1 MTKEQ
6 FEVFRRIFDEL
17 DRDIV
22 ARHYNPTM
30 ESPLEDMLRQQ
41 GFDVAYDA
49 IMDIYH
55 RMLKEE
61 DDAVDPS

>member
-6 FEVFRRIFDEL
+6 FEVFKRIFDEL
-17 DRDIV
+17 DRAIV
-22 ARHYNPTM
+22 ARHHNPTM

-49 IMDIYH
+49 IMGVYH
-55 RMLKEE
+55 QMLKEGE
-61 DDAVDPS
+61 DAVDPS

>member
-1 MTKEQ
+1 MTKAQ
-6 FEVFRRIFDEL
+6 FEVFQRIFDEL

-22 ARHYNPTM
+22 ARRYNPTM

-61 DDAVDPS
+61 ADAVDPS

>member
-6 FEVFRRIFDEL
+6 FEVFQRIFDEL

-22 ARHYNPTM
+22 ARRYNPTM

-55 RMLKEE
+55 QMLKEE
-61 DDAVDPS
+61 GDVMDPS

>member
-6 FEVFRRIFDEL
+6 FEIFQRIFDEL

-22 ARHYNPTM
+22 ARRYNPTM
-30 ESPLEDMLRQQ
+30 ESSLEDMLRQQ

-49 IMDIYH
+49 IMGIYH
-55 RMLKEE
+55 QMLKEE
-61 DDAVDPS
+61 DNAVDPS

>member
-6 FEVFRRIFDEL
+6 FEVFKRIFDKL
-17 DRDIV
+17 DRGIV
-22 ARHYNPTM
+22 ARRYNPTM

-49 IMDIYH
+49 IMGAYH
-55 RMLKEE
+55 QILKEGE
-61 DDAVDPS
+61 DAVDPS

>member
-6 FEVFRRIFDEL
+6 FEVFKRIFDEL

-22 ARHYNPTM
+22 ARRYNPTM

-49 IMDIYH
+49 IMDVYH
-55 RMLKEE
+55 RMLKGGE
-61 DDAVDPS
+61 DAVDPS

>member
-1 MTKEQ
+1 MTKDQ
-6 FEVFRRIFDEL
+6 FKVFQRIFDEL

-22 ARHYNPTM
+22 ARRYNPTT

-49 IMDIYH
+49 IMGVYH
-55 RMLKEE
+55 QMLKEGE
-61 DDAVDPS
+61 DAVDPS

>member
-6 FEVFRRIFDEL
+6 FDVFQRIFDEL

-61 DDAVDPS
+61 ADVVDPS

>member
-6 FEVFRRIFDEL
+6 FEVFQHIFDEL

-22 ARHYNPTM
+22 GRRYNPTM

-49 IMDIYH
+49 IMDVYH
-55 RMLKEE
+55 RMLKEGE
-61 DDAVDPS
+61 DAVDPS

>member
-6 FEVFRRIFDEL
+6 FEIFQRIFDEL

-22 ARHYNPTM
+22 ARRYNPTM

-49 IMDIYH
+49 IMGIYH
-55 RMLKEE
+55 QMLKEE
-61 DDAVDPS
+61 DNAVDPS

>member
-6 FEVFRRIFDEL
+6 FEVFKRIFDEL
-17 DRDIV
+17 DKDIV

>member
-6 FEVFRRIFDEL
+6 FDVFQRIFDEL

-61 DDAVDPS
+61 ADAVDPS

>member
-6 FEVFRRIFDEL
+6 FDVFQRIFDEL

-22 ARHYNPTM
+22 ARRYNPTM

-61 DDAVDPS
+61 ADAVDPS

>member
-6 FEVFRRIFDEL
+6 FDVFQRIFDEL

-22 ARHYNPTM
+22 ARHYNPIM

-41 GFDVAYDA
+41 GFNAAYEA

-55 RMLKEE
+55 QMLKEGG
-61 DDAVDPS
+61 DAVDPS

>member
-6 FEVFRRIFDEL
+6 FEVFQRIFDEL

-22 ARHYNPTM
+22 ARRYNPTM
-30 ESPLEDMLRQQ
+30 ESPLEDMLRQR

-55 RMLKEE
+55 QMLKEE
-61 DDAVDPS
+61 GDVVDPS

>member
-6 FEVFRRIFDEL
+6 FEVFQRIFDEL

-22 ARHYNPTM
+22 ARRYNPTM

-61 DDAVDPS
+61 ADAMDPS

>member
-6 FEVFRRIFDEL
+6 FEVFQRIFDEL

-22 ARHYNPTM
+22 ARRYNPTM

-61 DDAVDPS
+61 GDVVGPS

>member
-6 FEVFRRIFDEL
+6 FAVFQRIFDEL

-22 ARHYNPTM
+22 ARRYNPTM

-55 RMLKEE
+55 QMLKEE
-61 DDAVDPS
+61 DNAVDPS

>member
-6 FEVFRRIFDEL
+6 FEVFQRIFDEL

-22 ARHYNPTM
+22 ARRYNPTL

-55 RMLKEE
+55 QMLKEE
-61 DDAVDPS
+61 GDVVDPS

>member
-6 FEVFRRIFDEL
+6 FDVFQRIFDEL

-22 ARHYNPTM
+22 ARRYNPTM

-49 IMDIYH
+49 IMEIYH

-61 DDAVDPS
+61 ADAVDPS

>member
-6 FEVFRRIFDEL
+6 FEVFQRIFDEL

-22 ARHYNPTM
+22 ARRYNPTM

-49 IMDIYH
+49 IMNIYH

-61 DDAVDPS
+61 ADAMDPS

>member
-6 FEVFRRIFDEL
+6 FEVFQRIFDEL

-22 ARHYNPTM
+22 ARRYNPTM

-55 RMLKEE
+55 QMLKEE
-61 DDAVDPS
+61 GDVVDPS

>member
-6 FEVFRRIFDEL
+6 FEVFKRIFDEL
-17 DRDIV
+17 DSDIV
-22 ARHYNPTM
+22 ARRYNPTM

-49 IMDIYH
+49 IMDVYH
-55 RMLKEE
+55 RMLKEGE
-61 DDAVDPS
+61 DAVDPS

>member
-6 FEVFRRIFDEL
+6 FDVFQRIFDEL